1 MRLHQTFVI
10 SSRGLPDVVANK
22 DDNVNEVNRES
33 GIHWTEGADMSQD
46 SRMNFCGSAK
56 HRERD
61 LANPQCIVIH
71 RQTLERPE
79 MLAYVRS
86 ACRMS
91 SYDTLNDSTLAEGIL
106 RCLLAPL
113 CRALPHELTFARNP
127 FGKPFL
133 PRYPQLHF
141 NQSHTQA
148 AFAFAIAQGDEVGVD
163 VEGNR
168 GRVEHKRGVAKRFFH
183 PDEADWLEQFCD
195 EEAYVQAFIRI
206 WTRKEAYLKALGLGL
221 SKPLDSFSCLMQ
233 ENGRIQVQDDVHPAS
248 AQMEE
253 VWFDEERM
261 ALNCCLL
268 SSDETP
274 LRWRHTTLTEPDA
287 LTDWLG

>member
-1 MRLHQTFVI
+1 
-10 SSRGLPDVVANK
+10 
-22 DDNVNEVNRES
+22 
-33 GIHWTEGADMSQD
+33 MSQE
-46 SRMNFCGSAK
+46 SRMDFCGSAE
-56 HRERD
+56 HREQD

-71 RQTLERPE
+71 RQTLDRPE
-79 MLAYVRS
+79 MSANVRL

-91 SYDTLNDSTLAEGIL
+91 PYDALTDSTLAEGIL
-106 RCLLAPL
+106 RCLLSPL
-113 CRALPHELTFARNP
+113 CHVLPHELTFARNP

-133 PRYPQLHF
+133 PQYPQLHF
-141 NQSHTQA
+141 NLSHTQA
-148 AFAFAIAQGDEVGVD
+148 AFAFAIAQGDAVGVD

-183 PDEADWLEQFCD
+183 PDEADWLAQFCD

-233 ENGRIQVQDDVHPAS
+233 ENGRIQVQDDAQPAS

-253 VWFDEERM
+253 VWFDEESM

-268 SSDETP
+268 SSDETA
-274 LRWRHTTLTEPDA
+274 LSWRLATLTEPDA
-287 LTDWLG
+287 LMDWRK